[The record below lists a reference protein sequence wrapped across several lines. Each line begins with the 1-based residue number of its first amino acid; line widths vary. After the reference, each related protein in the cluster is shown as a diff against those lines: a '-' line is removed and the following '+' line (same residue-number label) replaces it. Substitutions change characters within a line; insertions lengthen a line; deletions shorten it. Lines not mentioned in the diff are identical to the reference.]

1 MYIAQLS
8 LFKIAIIPFPNAQ
21 QGPTPKGLGVL
32 YRTDAWTDDQSKSKG
47 QTRLL
52 QLTAY
57 LNCVVHDNGR
67 AEPDEGGDN
76 PVGLDAAD
84 QGDAA
89 LCALLQTVQN
99 IRLPI

>member
-1 MYIAQLS
+1 MH
-8 LFKIAIIPFPNAQ
+8 
-21 QGPTPKGLGVL
+21 
-32 YRTDAWTDDQSKSKG
+32 DD
-47 QTRLL
+47 
-52 QLTAY
+52 
-57 LNCVVHDNGR
+57 GR